1 MPCKMVG
8 ALLTS
13 RLGGFL
19 QISVGAEAFSSM
31 LIVTVMIV
39 VQLQKGAD
47 FGRASV

>member
-31 LIVTVMIV
+31 FVLLIVVV
-39 VQLQKGAD
+39 VQKKDAD
-47 FGRASV
+47 EIVGV